1 MPGVGE
7 AETGKR
13 GYLHG
18 RTALGRSVT
27 KSRAAEPE
35 PEGRKRESTEE
46 ERKKIAKKQRTRKD
60 GVKVGWLL
68 EEETERRERRRGW
81 SWLDSGAEGKGQT
94 GTDTD
99 YLQQQTREIA
109 HLGFSD
115 TLTVEWESRS
125 DQ

>member
-18 RTALGRSVT
+18 RTALGRSVR
-27 KSRAAEPE
+27 KGRAAEPE
-35 PEGRKRESTEE
+35 PEGTKRENTEE

-68 EEETERRERRRGW
+68 EEEAERRERRRGW
-81 SWLDSGAEGKGQT
+81 SWLEFWCRG
-94 GTDTD
+94 
-99 YLQQQTREIA
+99 
-109 HLGFSD
+109 
-115 TLTVEWESRS
+115 
-125 DQ
+125 